1 MNGEYSEKLKSGGEL
16 KVSVN
21 NWYIQYYFSGPDL
34 RYNGTFVNIEG
45 KDIDKYIDAWKTNFN
60 KYLQLKETIPTGVK
74 FDTNGLMGMSIR
86 IGWSEGVCLRSYH
99 MPINNSAKLN
109 QVIEDYEY
117 AKERAIKLQ
126 ELLRSL

>member
-45 KDIDKYIDAWKTNFN
+45 KDIDKYIGAWRTNFN
-60 KYLQLKETIPTGVK
+60 KYLKLKE
-74 FDTNGLMGMSIR
+74 LS
-86 IGWSEGVCLRSYH
+86 
-99 MPINNSAKLN
+99 
-109 QVIEDYEY
+109 
-117 AKERAIKLQ
+117 
-126 ELLRSL
+126 LLAENLIQTA